1 MIKRII
7 YSLLPI
13 IGGAIVGLITSG
25 YMDYSD
31 VVKPPLSPPGI
42 VFPIVWTILYIL
54 MGISY
59 FIATKDN
66 EDNKELDQIYL
77 LQLLVNF
84 MWPIIFFVLEMYF
97 TAFLW
102 IILLLILVI
111 VMIKKLLKSV
121 REYKTSSILTPI
133 FVSLEVILEVII
145 PLLMAKLIDD
155 GIYQGEMNLVYK
167 IGITLIIC
175 AILSLIFGMLSG
187 MFAAKASSGFAKNL
201 RQDLYYRVQIF
212 SFANIDKF
220 STSSLITR
228 LTTDITNVQMAYQMI
243 IRIAVRA
250 PLMLIISLFFALSIN
265 KSLSLIFLIIIPI
278 LGFGLFFISKKVHP
292 IMERV
297 FKRYDALNNVVEEN
311 VGAIRVVKS
320 FVLEKEEISKFRHV
334 SNEIYQGFSKAEKIL
349 AFNGPLMQF
358 AIYTCILLISWF
370 GAKIIVTTNMTALTT
385 GELMTMFTYS
395 IQILSSLMML
405 SMIFVMITI
414 SRASVERIV
423 EVLDEVPTIKDKK
436 DPIYEVKDGSIDFNN
451 VSFSY
456 VGKKEKECLK
466 NIDIHIKSGET
477 IGIIGGTGSGKSSLV
492 NLIPRLY
499 DVTEGDLKVGGIN
512 VKDYDLE
519 SLRKEVDCV
528 LQKNVLFSGT
538 ITENIRWG
546 DENAS
551 QKEVER
557 VCKLAQADE
566 FIQKFP
572 KKYDTYIEEGGT
584 NVSGGQKQRL
594 CIARA
599 LLRKPK
605 ILILDDSTSAV
616 DTKTDS
622 LIQKAFKEE
631 IPDTTKIIIAQR
643 ISSVENCDRII
654 VIYHGEVNGIGTHEE
669 LLKTNEIYKEIY
681 DSQTKGSDTK

>member
-1 MIKRII
+1 
-7 YSLLPI
+7 
-13 IGGAIVGLITSG
+13 
-25 YMDYSD
+25 
-31 VVKPPLSPPGI
+31 
-42 VFPIVWTILYIL
+42 
-54 MGISY
+54 
-59 FIATKDN
+59 
-66 EDNKELDQIYL
+66 
-77 LQLLVNF
+77 
-84 MWPIIFFVLEMYF
+84 
-97 TAFLW
+97 
-102 IILLLILVI
+102 
-111 VMIKKLLKSV
+111 MIKKLMKSI
-121 REYKTSSILTPI
+121 REYKTPSLLAPF
-133 FVSLEVILEVII
+133 FVALEVVLEVII
-145 PLLMAKLIDD
+145 PLLMANLIDD

-167 IGITLIIC
+167 IGIELIIC
-175 AILSLIFGMLSG
+175 AVLSLIFGMLSG

-201 RQDLYYRVQIF
+201 RKDLYYKVQDF
-212 SFANIDKF
+212 SFTNIDKF

-228 LTTDITNVQMAYQMI
+228 LTTDVTNVQMAYQMI

-250 PLMLIISLFFALSIN
+250 PLMLIISLCFAFSIN
-265 KSLSLIFLIIIPI
+265 KDLALIFLIIIPI

-292 IMERV
+292 IMDRV
-297 FKRYDALNNVVEEN
+297 FKRYDDLNNVVEEN

-320 FVLEKEEISKFRHV
+320 FVLEKEEISKFKHV

-358 AIYTCILLISWF
+358 AIYACILLISWF
-370 GAKIIVTTNMTALTT
+370 GAKIIVTTNMTSLTT

-414 SRASVERIV
+414 SQASIERIT
-423 EVLDEVPTIKDKK
+423 EVLNEEPTIKDN
-436 DPIYEVKDGSIDFNN
+436 DNPIFDVKDGSIDFEN

-466 NIDIHIKSGET
+466 NIDLHIKSGET
-477 IGIIGGTGSGKSSLV
+477 IGIIGGTGSGKSTLV

-499 DVTEGDLKVGGIN
+499 DVTEGTLKVGGEN
-512 VKDYDLE
+512 VKNYDLE
-519 SLRKEVDCV
+519 SLRKEVACV

-546 DENAS
+546 DEKAT
-551 QKEVER
+551 KKDVER

-622 LIQKAFKEE
+622 LIQKAFNEE
-631 IPDTTKIIIAQR
+631 IPDTTKLIIAQR

-654 VIYHGEVNGIGTHEE
+654 VIYHGEINGIGTHQE
-669 LLKTNEIYKEIY
+669 LLKTNAIYKEIY
-681 DSQTKGSDTK
+681 DSQTKGSDNK

>member
-1 MIKRII
+1 MIKR
-7 YSLLPI
+7 
-13 IGGAIVGLITSG
+13 
-25 YMDYSD
+25 
-31 VVKPPLSPPGI
+31 
-42 VFPIVWTILYIL
+42 L
-54 MGISY
+54 M
-59 FIATKDN
+59 
-66 EDNKELDQIYL
+66 
-77 LQLLVNF
+77 
-84 MWPIIFFVLEMYF
+84 
-97 TAFLW
+97 
-102 IILLLILVI
+102 
-111 VMIKKLLKSV
+111 KSI
-121 REYKTSSILTPI
+121 REYKTPSLLAPF
-133 FVSLEVILEVII
+133 FVALEVVLEVII
-145 PLLMAKLIDD
+145 PLLMANLIDD
-155 GIYQGEMNLVYK
+155 GIYQGEMRLVYK
-167 IGITLIIC
+167 IGIELIIC

-201 RQDLYYRVQIF
+201 RQDLYYKVQTF
-212 SFANIDKF
+212 SFTNIDKF
-220 STSSLITR
+220 STSSLVTR

-250 PLMLIISLFFALSIN
+250 PLMLIISLFFAFSIN
-265 KSLSLIFLIIIPI
+265 KSLSLIFLIVIPI
-278 LGFGLFFISKKVHP
+278 LGFGLFYISKKVHP

-320 FVLEKEEISKFRHV
+320 FVLEKEEIKKFKHV

-358 AIYTCILLISWF
+358 AIYSCILLISWF
-370 GAKIIVTTNMTALTT
+370 GAKIIVTTNMTGLTT
-385 GELMTMFTYS
+385 GELMTMFTYN

-414 SRASVERIV
+414 SRASIERIV
-423 EVLDEVPTIKDKK
+423 EVLEEEPSIKDKK
-436 DPIYEVKDGSIDFNN
+436 DPIYEVKDGSIDFDK

-466 NIDIHIKSGET
+466 NINLHIKSGET

-499 DVTEGDLKVGGIN
+499 DVTEGSLKVGGVN

-519 SLRKEVDCV
+519 ALRKEVACV

-546 DENAS
+546 DEKAS
-551 QKEVER
+551 KEEVER

-616 DTKTDS
+616 DTKTDN
-622 LIQKAFKEE
+622 LIQTAFKEE

-654 VIYHGEVNGIGTHEE
+654 VIYHGEINGIGTHEE
-669 LLKTNEIYKEIY
+669 LLKSNKIYKEIY
-681 DSQTKGSDTK
+681 NSQTKGSDTNEKK

>member
-1 MIKRII
+1 MIKR
-7 YSLLPI
+7 
-13 IGGAIVGLITSG
+13 
-25 YMDYSD
+25 
-31 VVKPPLSPPGI
+31 
-42 VFPIVWTILYIL
+42 L
-54 MGISY
+54 M
-59 FIATKDN
+59 
-66 EDNKELDQIYL
+66 
-77 LQLLVNF
+77 
-84 MWPIIFFVLEMYF
+84 
-97 TAFLW
+97 
-102 IILLLILVI
+102 
-111 VMIKKLLKSV
+111 KSI
-121 REYKTSSILTPI
+121 REYKTPSLLAPF
-133 FVSLEVILEVII
+133 FVALEVVLEVII
-145 PLLMAKLIDD
+145 PLLMANLIDD
-155 GIYQGEMNLVYK
+155 GIYQGEMRLVYK
-167 IGITLIIC
+167 IGIELIIC

-201 RQDLYYRVQIF
+201 RQDLYYKVQTF
-212 SFANIDKF
+212 SFTNIDKF
-220 STSSLITR
+220 STSSLVTR

-250 PLMLIISLFFALSIN
+250 PLMLIISLFFAFSIN
-265 KSLSLIFLIIIPI
+265 KSLSLIFLIVIPI
-278 LGFGLFFISKKVHP
+278 LGFGLLFISKKVHP

-320 FVLEKEEISKFRHV
+320 FVLEKEEIKKFKHV

-358 AIYTCILLISWF
+358 AIYSCILLISWF
-370 GAKIIVTTNMTALTT
+370 GAKIIVTTNMTGLTT

-423 EVLDEVPTIKDKK
+423 EVLEEEPSIKDKK
-436 DPIYEVKDGSIDFNN
+436 DPIYEVKDGSIDFDK

-466 NIDIHIKSGET
+466 NINLHIKSGET

-499 DVTEGDLKVGGIN
+499 DVTEGTLKVGGVN

-519 SLRKEVDCV
+519 ALRKEVACV

-546 DENAS
+546 DEKAS
-551 QKEVER
+551 KEEVER

-616 DTKTDS
+616 DTKTDN
-622 LIQKAFKEE
+622 LIQTAFKEE

-654 VIYHGEVNGIGTHEE
+654 VIYHGEINGIGTHEE
-669 LLKTNEIYKEIY
+669 LLKSNKIYKEIY
-681 DSQTKGSDTK
+681 NSQTKGSDTNEKK

>member
-1 MIKRII
+1 MIKR
-7 YSLLPI
+7 
-13 IGGAIVGLITSG
+13 
-25 YMDYSD
+25 
-31 VVKPPLSPPGI
+31 
-42 VFPIVWTILYIL
+42 L
-54 MGISY
+54 M
-59 FIATKDN
+59 
-66 EDNKELDQIYL
+66 
-77 LQLLVNF
+77 
-84 MWPIIFFVLEMYF
+84 
-97 TAFLW
+97 
-102 IILLLILVI
+102 
-111 VMIKKLLKSV
+111 KSI
-121 REYKTSSILTPI
+121 REYKTPSLLAPF
-133 FVSLEVILEVII
+133 FVALEVVLEVII
-145 PLLMAKLIDD
+145 PLLMANLIDD
-155 GIYQGEMNLVYK
+155 GIYQGEMRLVYK
-167 IGITLIIC
+167 IGVELIIC

-201 RQDLYYRVQIF
+201 RQDLYYKVQTF
-212 SFANIDKF
+212 SFTNIDKF
-220 STSSLITR
+220 STSSLVTR

-250 PLMLIISLFFALSIN
+250 PLMLIISLCFALSIN
-265 KSLSLIFLIIIPI
+265 KSLSLIFLIVIPI
-278 LGFGLFFISKKVHP
+278 LGFGLFYISKKVHP

-320 FVLEKEEISKFRHV
+320 FVLEKEEIKKFKHV

-358 AIYTCILLISWF
+358 AIYSCILLISWF
-370 GAKIIVTTNMTALTT
+370 GAKIIVTTNMTGLTT

-414 SRASVERIV
+414 SRASIERIV
-423 EVLDEVPTIKDKK
+423 EVLEEEPSIKDKK
-436 DPIYEVKDGSIDFNN
+436 DPIYEVKDGSIEFDK

-466 NIDIHIKSGET
+466 NINLHIKPGET

-499 DVTEGDLKVGGIN
+499 DVTEGSLKVGGVN

-519 SLRKEVDCV
+519 ALRKEVACV

-546 DENAS
+546 DEKAS
-551 QKEVER
+551 KEEVER

-616 DTKTDS
+616 DTKTDN
-622 LIQKAFKEE
+622 LIQTAFKEE

-654 VIYHGEVNGIGTHEE
+654 VIYHGEINGIGTHEE
-669 LLKTNEIYKEIY
+669 LLKSNKIYKEIY
-681 DSQTKGSDTK
+681 NSQTKGSDTNEKK

>member
-1 MIKRII
+1 MIKR
-7 YSLLPI
+7 
-13 IGGAIVGLITSG
+13 
-25 YMDYSD
+25 
-31 VVKPPLSPPGI
+31 
-42 VFPIVWTILYIL
+42 L
-54 MGISY
+54 M
-59 FIATKDN
+59 
-66 EDNKELDQIYL
+66 
-77 LQLLVNF
+77 
-84 MWPIIFFVLEMYF
+84 
-97 TAFLW
+97 
-102 IILLLILVI
+102 
-111 VMIKKLLKSV
+111 KSI
-121 REYKTSSILTPI
+121 REYKTPSLLAPF
-133 FVSLEVILEVII
+133 FVALEVVLEVII
-145 PLLMAKLIDD
+145 PLLMANLIDD

-167 IGITLIIC
+167 IGVELIIC

-201 RQDLYYRVQIF
+201 RQDLYYKVQTF
-212 SFANIDKF
+212 SFTNIDKF
-220 STSSLITR
+220 STSSLVTR

-250 PLMLIISLFFALSIN
+250 PLMLIISLFFAFSIN
-265 KSLSLIFLIIIPI
+265 KSLSLIFLIVIPI
-278 LGFGLFFISKKVHP
+278 LGFGLFYISKKVHP

-320 FVLEKEEISKFRHV
+320 FVLEKEEIKKFKHV

-358 AIYTCILLISWF
+358 AIYSCILLISWF
-370 GAKIIVTTNMTALTT
+370 GAKIIVTTNMTDLTT

-423 EVLDEVPTIKDKK
+423 EVLEEEPSIKDKK
-436 DPIYEVKDGSIDFNN
+436 DPIYEVKDGSIDFDK

-466 NIDIHIKSGET
+466 NINLHIKSGET

-499 DVTEGDLKVGGIN
+499 DVTEGSLKVGGVN

-519 SLRKEVDCV
+519 ALRKEVACV

-546 DENAS
+546 DEKAS
-551 QKEVER
+551 KEEVER

-616 DTKTDS
+616 DTKTDN

-654 VIYHGEVNGIGTHEE
+654 VIYHGEINGIGTHEE
-669 LLKTNEIYKEIY
+669 LLKSNKIYKEIY
-681 DSQTKGSDTK
+681 NSQTKGSDTNEKK

>member
-1 MIKRII
+1 MIKR
-7 YSLLPI
+7 
-13 IGGAIVGLITSG
+13 
-25 YMDYSD
+25 
-31 VVKPPLSPPGI
+31 
-42 VFPIVWTILYIL
+42 L
-54 MGISY
+54 M
-59 FIATKDN
+59 
-66 EDNKELDQIYL
+66 
-77 LQLLVNF
+77 
-84 MWPIIFFVLEMYF
+84 
-97 TAFLW
+97 
-102 IILLLILVI
+102 
-111 VMIKKLLKSV
+111 KSI
-121 REYKTSSILTPI
+121 REYKTPSLLAPF
-133 FVSLEVILEVII
+133 FVALEVVLEVII
-145 PLLMAKLIDD
+145 PLLMANLIDD
-155 GIYQGEMNLVYK
+155 GIYQGEMRLVYK
-167 IGITLIIC
+167 IGIELIIC

-201 RQDLYYRVQIF
+201 RQDLYYKVQTF
-212 SFANIDKF
+212 SFTNIDKF
-220 STSSLITR
+220 STSSLVTR

-250 PLMLIISLFFALSIN
+250 PLMLIISLFFAFSIN
-265 KSLSLIFLIIIPI
+265 KSLSLIFLIVIPI
-278 LGFGLFFISKKVHP
+278 LGFGLFYISKKVHP

-320 FVLEKEEISKFRHV
+320 FVLEKEEIKKFKHV

-358 AIYTCILLISWF
+358 AIYACILLISWF
-370 GAKIIVTTNMTALTT
+370 GAKIIVTTNMTGLTT

-423 EVLDEVPTIKDKK
+423 EVLEEEPSIKDKK
-436 DPIYEVKDGSIDFNN
+436 DPIYEVKDGSIDFDK

-466 NIDIHIKSGET
+466 NINLHIKSGEM

-499 DVTEGDLKVGGIN
+499 DVTEGSLKVGGVN

-519 SLRKEVDCV
+519 ALRKEVACV

-546 DENAS
+546 DEKAS
-551 QKEVER
+551 KEEVER

-616 DTKTDS
+616 DTKTDN
-622 LIQKAFKEE
+622 LIQTAFKEE

-654 VIYHGEVNGIGTHEE
+654 VIYHGEINGIGTHEE
-669 LLKTNEIYKEIY
+669 LLKSNKIYKEIY
-681 DSQTKGSDTK
+681 NSQTKGSDTNEKK

>member
-1 MIKRII
+1 MIKR
-7 YSLLPI
+7 
-13 IGGAIVGLITSG
+13 
-25 YMDYSD
+25 
-31 VVKPPLSPPGI
+31 
-42 VFPIVWTILYIL
+42 L
-54 MGISY
+54 M
-59 FIATKDN
+59 
-66 EDNKELDQIYL
+66 
-77 LQLLVNF
+77 
-84 MWPIIFFVLEMYF
+84 
-97 TAFLW
+97 
-102 IILLLILVI
+102 
-111 VMIKKLLKSV
+111 KSI
-121 REYKTSSILTPI
+121 REYKTPSLLAPF
-133 FVSLEVILEVII
+133 FVALEVVLEVII
-145 PLLMAKLIDD
+145 PLLMANLIDD
-155 GIYQGEMNLVYK
+155 GIYQGEMRLVYK
-167 IGITLIIC
+167 IGIELIIC

-201 RQDLYYRVQIF
+201 RQDLYYKVQTF
-212 SFANIDKF
+212 SFTNIDKF
-220 STSSLITR
+220 STSSLVTR

-250 PLMLIISLFFALSIN
+250 PLMLIISLFFAFSIN
-265 KSLSLIFLIIIPI
+265 KSLSLIFLIVIPI
-278 LGFGLFFISKKVHP
+278 LGFGLLFISKKVHP

-320 FVLEKEEISKFRHV
+320 FVLEKEEIKKFKHV

-358 AIYTCILLISWF
+358 AIYACILLISWF
-370 GAKIIVTTNMTALTT
+370 GAKIIVTTNMTGLTT

-414 SRASVERIV
+414 SRASIERIV
-423 EVLDEVPTIKDKK
+423 EVLEEEPSIKDKK
-436 DPIYEVKDGSIDFNN
+436 DPIYEVKDGSIDFDK

-466 NIDIHIKSGET
+466 NINLHIKSGET

-499 DVTEGDLKVGGIN
+499 DVTEGSLKVGGVN

-519 SLRKEVDCV
+519 ALRKEAACV

-546 DENAS
+546 DEKAS
-551 QKEVER
+551 KEEVER

-616 DTKTDS
+616 DTKTDN

-654 VIYHGEVNGIGTHEE
+654 VIYHGEINGIGTHEE
-669 LLKTNEIYKEIY
+669 LLKSNKIYKEIY
-681 DSQTKGSDTK
+681 NSQTKGSDTNEKK

>member
-1 MIKRII
+1 MIRK
-7 YSLLPI
+7 
-13 IGGAIVGLITSG
+13 
-25 YMDYSD
+25 
-31 VVKPPLSPPGI
+31 
-42 VFPIVWTILYIL
+42 L
-54 MGISY
+54 MQSI
-59 FIATKDN
+59 
-66 EDNKELDQIYL
+66 
-77 LQLLVNF
+77 
-84 MWPIIFFVLEMYF
+84 
-97 TAFLW
+97 
-102 IILLLILVI
+102 
-111 VMIKKLLKSV
+111 
-121 REYKTSSILTPI
+121 REYKTASLLAPF
-133 FVSLEVILEVII
+133 FVALEVVLEVII
-145 PLLMAKLIDD
+145 PLLMANLIDD

-167 IGITLIIC
+167 IGVELIAC

-201 RQDLYYRVQIF
+201 RKDLYYKVQDF
-212 SFANIDKF
+212 SFTNIDKF

-228 LTTDITNVQMAYQMI
+228 LTTDVTNVQMAYQMI

-250 PLMLIISLFFALSIN
+250 PLMLIISLFFSFSIN
-265 KSLSLIFLIIIPI
+265 KNLSLIFLIVVPI
-278 LGFGLFFISKKVHP
+278 LGIGLYFISKKVHP
-292 IMERV
+292 IMDRV
-297 FKRYDALNNVVEEN
+297 FKRYDDLNNVVEEN

-320 FVLEKEEISKFRHV
+320 FVLEKEEISKFKKV

-358 AIYTCILLISWF
+358 AIYICILLISWF
-370 GAKIIVTTNMTALTT
+370 GAKMIVTTNMTSLTT
-385 GELMTMFTYS
+385 GELMTLFTYM

-414 SRASVERIV
+414 SQASIERIT
-423 EVLDEVPTIKDKK
+423 EVLNEEPTIKNCEN
-436 DPIYEVKDGSIDFNN
+436 PIDNIKDGSIDFDH

-466 NIDIHIKSGET
+466 NVNLHIKSGET
-477 IGIIGGTGSGKSSLV
+477 IGIIGGTGSGKSTFV

-499 DVTEGDLKVGGIN
+499 DVTEGSLKVGGEN

-519 SLRKEVDCV
+519 SLRKEVACV

-538 ITENIRWG
+538 ITENIKWG
-546 DENAS
+546 DEKAT
-551 QKEVER
+551 QEDVER

-622 LIQKAFKEE
+622 FIQKAFNEE
-631 IPDTTKIIIAQR
+631 IPDTTKLIIAQR

-654 VIYHGEVNGIGTHEE
+654 VIYHGEINAIGTHEE
-669 LLKTNEIYKEIY
+669 LLKKNAIYKEIY
-681 DSQTKGSDTK
+681 DSQTKGSDNQ

>member
-1 MIKRII
+1 MIKR
-7 YSLLPI
+7 
-13 IGGAIVGLITSG
+13 
-25 YMDYSD
+25 
-31 VVKPPLSPPGI
+31 
-42 VFPIVWTILYIL
+42 L
-54 MGISY
+54 M
-59 FIATKDN
+59 
-66 EDNKELDQIYL
+66 
-77 LQLLVNF
+77 
-84 MWPIIFFVLEMYF
+84 
-97 TAFLW
+97 
-102 IILLLILVI
+102 
-111 VMIKKLLKSV
+111 KSI
-121 REYKTSSILTPI
+121 REYKTPSLLAPF
-133 FVSLEVILEVII
+133 FVALEVVLEVII
-145 PLLMAKLIDD
+145 PLLMANLIDD
-155 GIYQGEMNLVYK
+155 GIYQGEMRLVYK
-167 IGITLIIC
+167 IGVELIIC

-201 RQDLYYRVQIF
+201 RQDLYYKVQTF
-212 SFANIDKF
+212 SFTNIDKF
-220 STSSLITR
+220 STSSLVTR

-250 PLMLIISLFFALSIN
+250 PLMLIISLCFALSIN
-265 KSLSLIFLIIIPI
+265 KSLSLIFLIVIPI
-278 LGFGLFFISKKVHP
+278 LGFGLFYISKKVHP

-320 FVLEKEEISKFRHV
+320 FVLEKEEIKKFKHV

-358 AIYTCILLISWF
+358 AIYSCILLISWF
-370 GAKIIVTTNMTALTT
+370 GAKIIVTTNMTGLTT

-414 SRASVERIV
+414 SRASIERIV
-423 EVLDEVPTIKDKK
+423 EVLEEEPSIKDKK
-436 DPIYEVKDGSIDFNN
+436 DPIYEVKDGSIDFDK

-466 NIDIHIKSGET
+466 NINLHIKSGET

-499 DVTEGDLKVGGIN
+499 DVTEGSLKVGGVN

-519 SLRKEVDCV
+519 ALRKEVACV

-546 DENAS
+546 DEKAS
-551 QKEVER
+551 KEEVER

-616 DTKTDS
+616 DTKTDN
-622 LIQKAFKEE
+622 LIQTAFKEE

-654 VIYHGEVNGIGTHEE
+654 VIYHGEINGIGTHKE
-669 LLKTNEIYKEIY
+669 LLKSNKIYKEIY
-681 DSQTKGSDTK
+681 NSQTKGSDTNEKK

>member
-1 MIKRII
+1 MIKR
-7 YSLLPI
+7 
-13 IGGAIVGLITSG
+13 
-25 YMDYSD
+25 
-31 VVKPPLSPPGI
+31 
-42 VFPIVWTILYIL
+42 L
-54 MGISY
+54 M
-59 FIATKDN
+59 
-66 EDNKELDQIYL
+66 
-77 LQLLVNF
+77 
-84 MWPIIFFVLEMYF
+84 
-97 TAFLW
+97 
-102 IILLLILVI
+102 
-111 VMIKKLLKSV
+111 KSI
-121 REYKTSSILTPI
+121 REYKTPSLLAPF
-133 FVSLEVILEVII
+133 FVALEVVLEVII
-145 PLLMAKLIDD
+145 PLLMANLIDD
-155 GIYQGEMNLVYK
+155 GIYQGEMRLVYK
-167 IGITLIIC
+167 IGIELIIC

-201 RQDLYYRVQIF
+201 RQDLYYKVQTF
-212 SFANIDKF
+212 SFTNIDKF
-220 STSSLITR
+220 STSSLVTR
-228 LTTDITNVQMAYQMI
+228 LTTDITNVQMTYQMI

-250 PLMLIISLFFALSIN
+250 PLMLIISLFFAFSIN
-265 KSLSLIFLIIIPI
+265 KSLSLIFLIVIPI
-278 LGFGLFFISKKVHP
+278 LGFGLLFISKKVHP

-320 FVLEKEEISKFRHV
+320 FVLEKEEIKKFKHV

-358 AIYTCILLISWF
+358 AIYACILLISWF
-370 GAKIIVTTNMTALTT
+370 GAKIIVTTNMTGLTT

-414 SRASVERIV
+414 SRASIERIV
-423 EVLDEVPTIKDKK
+423 EVLEEEPSIKDKK
-436 DPIYEVKDGSIDFNN
+436 DPIYEVKDGSIDFDK

-466 NIDIHIKSGET
+466 NINLHIKSGET

-499 DVTEGDLKVGGIN
+499 DVTEGSLKVGGVN

-519 SLRKEVDCV
+519 ALRKEVACV

-546 DENAS
+546 DEKAS
-551 QKEVER
+551 KEEVER

-616 DTKTDS
+616 DTKTDN
-622 LIQKAFKEE
+622 LIQTAFKEE

-654 VIYHGEVNGIGTHEE
+654 VIYHGEINGIGTHEE
-669 LLKTNEIYKEIY
+669 LLKSNKIYKEIY
-681 DSQTKGSDTK
+681 NSQTKGSDTNEKK

>member
-1 MIKRII
+1 MIKR
-7 YSLLPI
+7 
-13 IGGAIVGLITSG
+13 
-25 YMDYSD
+25 
-31 VVKPPLSPPGI
+31 
-42 VFPIVWTILYIL
+42 L
-54 MGISY
+54 M
-59 FIATKDN
+59 
-66 EDNKELDQIYL
+66 
-77 LQLLVNF
+77 
-84 MWPIIFFVLEMYF
+84 
-97 TAFLW
+97 
-102 IILLLILVI
+102 
-111 VMIKKLLKSV
+111 KSI
-121 REYKTSSILTPI
+121 REYKLPSILTPV
-133 FVSLEVILEVII
+133 FVSLEVVLEVII

-201 RQDLYYRVQIF
+201 RQDLYYKVQTF

-278 LGFGLFFISKKVHP
+278 LGFGLIFISKKVHP

-311 VGAIRVVKS
+311 VSAIRVVKS
-320 FVLEKEEISKFRHV
+320 FVLEKEEISKFKHV

-423 EVLDEVPTIKDKK
+423 EVLEEEPTIKDKK
-436 DPIYEVKDGSIDFNN
+436 DPIHEVKDGSIDFDN

-456 VGKKEKECLK
+456 VGKKQKECLK
-466 NIDIHIKSGET
+466 NVDVHIKSGET

-499 DVTEGDLKVGGIN
+499 DVTEGELKVGGVN
-512 VKDYDLE
+512 VKNYDLE
-519 SLRKEVDCV
+519 ALRKEVACV

-654 VIYHGEVNGIGTHEE
+654 VIYHGEINGVGTHEE
-669 LLKTNEIYKEIY
+669 LLKSNAIYKEIY
-681 DSQTKGSDTK
+681 DSQTKGSDTNEK

>member
-1 MIKRII
+1 
-7 YSLLPI
+7 
-13 IGGAIVGLITSG
+13 
-25 YMDYSD
+25 
-31 VVKPPLSPPGI
+31 
-42 VFPIVWTILYIL
+42 
-54 MGISY
+54 
-59 FIATKDN
+59 
-66 EDNKELDQIYL
+66 
-77 LQLLVNF
+77 
-84 MWPIIFFVLEMYF
+84 
-97 TAFLW
+97 
-102 IILLLILVI
+102 
-111 VMIKKLLKSV
+111 MIKKLMKSI
-121 REYKTSSILTPI
+121 REYKTPSLLAPF
-133 FVSLEVILEVII
+133 FVALEVVLEVII
-145 PLLMAKLIDD
+145 PLLMANLIDD

-167 IGITLIIC
+167 IGIELIIC
-175 AILSLIFGMLSG
+175 AVLSLIFGMLSG

-201 RQDLYYRVQIF
+201 RKDLYYKVQDF
-212 SFANIDKF
+212 SFTNIDKF

-228 LTTDITNVQMAYQMI
+228 LTTDVTNVQMAYQMI

-250 PLMLIISLFFALSIN
+250 PLMLIISLCFAFSIN
-265 KSLSLIFLIIIPI
+265 KDLALIFLIIIPI

-292 IMERV
+292 IMDRV
-297 FKRYDALNNVVEEN
+297 FKRYDDLNNVVEEN

-320 FVLEKEEISKFRHV
+320 FVLEKEEISKFKRV

-358 AIYTCILLISWF
+358 AIYACILLISWF
-370 GAKIIVTTNMTALTT
+370 GAKIIVTTNMTSLTT

-414 SRASVERIV
+414 SQASIERIT
-423 EVLDEVPTIKDKK
+423 EVLNEEPTIKDN
-436 DPIYEVKDGSIDFNN
+436 DNPIYDVKDGSIDFEN

-466 NIDIHIKSGET
+466 NIDLHIKSGET
-477 IGIIGGTGSGKSSLV
+477 IGIIGGTGSGKSTLV

-499 DVTEGDLKVGGIN
+499 DVTEGTLKVGGEN
-512 VKDYDLE
+512 VKNYDLE
-519 SLRKEVDCV
+519 SLRKEVACV

-546 DENAS
+546 DEKAT
-551 QKEVER
+551 KKDVER

-622 LIQKAFKEE
+622 LIQKAFNEE
-631 IPDTTKIIIAQR
+631 IPDTTKLIIAQR
-643 ISSVENCDRII
+643 ISSIENCDRII
-654 VIYHGEVNGIGTHEE
+654 VIYHGEINGIGTHQE
-669 LLKTNEIYKEIY
+669 LLKTNAIYKEIY
-681 DSQTKGSDTK
+681 DSQTKGSDNK

>member
-1 MIKRII
+1 
-7 YSLLPI
+7 
-13 IGGAIVGLITSG
+13 
-25 YMDYSD
+25 
-31 VVKPPLSPPGI
+31 
-42 VFPIVWTILYIL
+42 
-54 MGISY
+54 
-59 FIATKDN
+59 
-66 EDNKELDQIYL
+66 
-77 LQLLVNF
+77 
-84 MWPIIFFVLEMYF
+84 
-97 TAFLW
+97 
-102 IILLLILVI
+102 
-111 VMIKKLLKSV
+111 MIKKLMKSI
-121 REYKTSSILTPI
+121 REYKTPSLLAPF
-133 FVSLEVILEVII
+133 FVALEVVLEVII
-145 PLLMAKLIDD
+145 PLLMANLIDD

-167 IGITLIIC
+167 IGIELIIC
-175 AILSLIFGMLSG
+175 AVLSLIFGMLSG

-201 RQDLYYRVQIF
+201 RKDLYYKVQDF
-212 SFANIDKF
+212 SFTNIDKF

-228 LTTDITNVQMAYQMI
+228 LTTDVTNVQMAYQMI

-250 PLMLIISLFFALSIN
+250 PLMLIISLFFAFSIN
-265 KSLSLIFLIIIPI
+265 KNLSLIFLIVVPI
-278 LGFGLFFISKKVHP
+278 LGIGLYVISKKVHP
-292 IMERV
+292 IMDRV
-297 FKRYDALNNVVEEN
+297 FKRYDDLNNVVEEN

-320 FVLEKEEISKFRHV
+320 FVLEKEEISKFKRV

-358 AIYTCILLISWF
+358 AIYACILLISWF
-370 GAKIIVTTNMTALTT
+370 GAKIIVTTNMTSLTT

-414 SRASVERIV
+414 SQASIERIT
-423 EVLDEVPTIKDKK
+423 EVLNEEPTIKDN
-436 DPIYEVKDGSIDFNN
+436 DNPIYDVKDGSIDFEN

-466 NIDIHIKSGET
+466 NIDLHIKSGET
-477 IGIIGGTGSGKSSLV
+477 IGIIGGTGSGKSTLV

-499 DVTEGDLKVGGIN
+499 DVTEGTLKVGGEN
-512 VKDYDLE
+512 VKNYDLE
-519 SLRKEVDCV
+519 SLRKEVACV

-546 DENAS
+546 DEKAT
-551 QKEVER
+551 KKDVER

-622 LIQKAFKEE
+622 LIQKAFNEE
-631 IPDTTKIIIAQR
+631 IPDTTKLIIAQR

-654 VIYHGEVNGIGTHEE
+654 VIYHGEINGIGTHQE
-669 LLKTNEIYKEIY
+669 LLKTNAIYKEIY
-681 DSQTKGSDTK
+681 DSQTKGSDNK

>member
-1 MIKRII
+1 MIKR
-7 YSLLPI
+7 
-13 IGGAIVGLITSG
+13 
-25 YMDYSD
+25 
-31 VVKPPLSPPGI
+31 
-42 VFPIVWTILYIL
+42 L
-54 MGISY
+54 M
-59 FIATKDN
+59 
-66 EDNKELDQIYL
+66 
-77 LQLLVNF
+77 
-84 MWPIIFFVLEMYF
+84 
-97 TAFLW
+97 
-102 IILLLILVI
+102 
-111 VMIKKLLKSV
+111 KSI
-121 REYKTSSILTPI
+121 REYKTPSLLAPF
-133 FVSLEVILEVII
+133 FVALEVVLEVII
-145 PLLMAKLIDD
+145 PLLMANLIDD
-155 GIYQGEMNLVYK
+155 GIYQGEMRLVYK
-167 IGITLIIC
+167 IGVELIIC

-201 RQDLYYRVQIF
+201 RQDLYYKVQTF
-212 SFANIDKF
+212 SFTNIDKF
-220 STSSLITR
+220 STSSLVTR

-250 PLMLIISLFFALSIN
+250 PLMLIISLFFAFSIN
-265 KSLSLIFLIIIPI
+265 RSLSLIFLIAIPI
-278 LGFGLFFISKKVHP
+278 LGFGLFYISKKVHP

-320 FVLEKEEISKFRHV
+320 FVLEKEEIKKFKHV

-358 AIYTCILLISWF
+358 AIYSCILLISWF
-370 GAKIIVTTNMTALTT
+370 GAKIIVTTNMTDLTT

-414 SRASVERIV
+414 SRASIERIV
-423 EVLDEVPTIKDKK
+423 EVLEEEPSIKDKK
-436 DPIYEVKDGSIDFNN
+436 DPIYEVKDGSIDFDK

-466 NIDIHIKSGET
+466 NINLHIKSGET

-499 DVTEGDLKVGGIN
+499 DVTEGSLKVGGVN

-519 SLRKEVDCV
+519 ALRKEVACV

-546 DENAS
+546 DEKAS
-551 QKEVER
+551 KEEVER

-616 DTKTDS
+616 DTKTDN
-622 LIQKAFKEE
+622 LIQTAFKEE

-654 VIYHGEVNGIGTHEE
+654 VIYHGEINGIGTHEE
-669 LLKTNEIYKEIY
+669 LLKSNKIYKEIY
-681 DSQTKGSDTK
+681 NSQTKGSDTNEKK

>member
-1 MIKRII
+1 MIKR
-7 YSLLPI
+7 
-13 IGGAIVGLITSG
+13 
-25 YMDYSD
+25 
-31 VVKPPLSPPGI
+31 
-42 VFPIVWTILYIL
+42 L
-54 MGISY
+54 M
-59 FIATKDN
+59 
-66 EDNKELDQIYL
+66 
-77 LQLLVNF
+77 
-84 MWPIIFFVLEMYF
+84 
-97 TAFLW
+97 
-102 IILLLILVI
+102 
-111 VMIKKLLKSV
+111 KSI
-121 REYKTSSILTPI
+121 REYKTPSLLAPF
-133 FVSLEVILEVII
+133 FVALEVVLEVII
-145 PLLMAKLIDD
+145 PLLMANLIDD
-155 GIYQGEMNLVYK
+155 GIYQGEMRLVYK
-167 IGITLIIC
+167 IGVELIIC

-201 RQDLYYRVQIF
+201 RQDLYYKVQTF
-212 SFANIDKF
+212 SFTNIDKF
-220 STSSLITR
+220 STSSLVTR

-250 PLMLIISLFFALSIN
+250 PLMLIISLFFAFSIN
-265 KSLSLIFLIIIPI
+265 RSLSLIFLIAIPI
-278 LGFGLFFISKKVHP
+278 LGFGLFYISKKVHP

-320 FVLEKEEISKFRHV
+320 FVLEKEEIKKFKHV

-358 AIYTCILLISWF
+358 AIYACILLISWF
-370 GAKIIVTTNMTALTT
+370 GAKIIVTTNMTGLTT

-414 SRASVERIV
+414 SRASIERIV
-423 EVLDEVPTIKDKK
+423 EVLEEEPSIKDKK
-436 DPIYEVKDGSIDFNN
+436 DPIYEVKDGSIDFDK

-466 NIDIHIKSGET
+466 NINLHIKSGET

-499 DVTEGDLKVGGIN
+499 DVTEGSLKVGGVN

-519 SLRKEVDCV
+519 ALRKEVACV

-546 DENAS
+546 DEKAS
-551 QKEVER
+551 KEEVER

-616 DTKTDS
+616 DTKTDN
-622 LIQKAFKEE
+622 LIQTAFKEE

-654 VIYHGEVNGIGTHEE
+654 VIYHGEINGIGTHKE
-669 LLKTNEIYKEIY
+669 LLKSNKIYKEIY
-681 DSQTKGSDTK
+681 NSQTKGSDTNEKK

>member
-1 MIKRII
+1 MIKR
-7 YSLLPI
+7 
-13 IGGAIVGLITSG
+13 
-25 YMDYSD
+25 
-31 VVKPPLSPPGI
+31 
-42 VFPIVWTILYIL
+42 L
-54 MGISY
+54 M
-59 FIATKDN
+59 
-66 EDNKELDQIYL
+66 
-77 LQLLVNF
+77 
-84 MWPIIFFVLEMYF
+84 
-97 TAFLW
+97 
-102 IILLLILVI
+102 
-111 VMIKKLLKSV
+111 KSI
-121 REYKTSSILTPI
+121 REYKTPSLLAPF
-133 FVSLEVILEVII
+133 FVALEVVLEVII
-145 PLLMAKLIDD
+145 PLLMANLIDD
-155 GIYQGEMNLVYK
+155 GIYQGEMRLVYK
-167 IGITLIIC
+167 IGIELIIC

-201 RQDLYYRVQIF
+201 RQDLYYKVQTF
-212 SFANIDKF
+212 SFTNIDKF
-220 STSSLITR
+220 STSSLVTR

-250 PLMLIISLFFALSIN
+250 PLMLIISLCFAFSIN
-265 KSLSLIFLIIIPI
+265 KSLSLIFLIVIPI
-278 LGFGLFFISKKVHP
+278 LGFGLFYISKKVHP

-320 FVLEKEEISKFRHV
+320 FVLEKEEIKKFKHV

-358 AIYTCILLISWF
+358 AIYACILLISWF
-370 GAKIIVTTNMTALTT
+370 GAKIIVTTNMTGLTT

-414 SRASVERIV
+414 SRASIERIV
-423 EVLDEVPTIKDKK
+423 EVLEEEPSIKDKK
-436 DPIYEVKDGSIDFNN
+436 DPIYEVKDGSIDFDK

-466 NIDIHIKSGET
+466 NINLHIKSGET

-499 DVTEGDLKVGGIN
+499 DVTEGSLKVGGVN

-519 SLRKEVDCV
+519 ALRKEVACV

-546 DENAS
+546 DEKAS
-551 QKEVER
+551 KEEVER

-616 DTKTDS
+616 DTKTDN
-622 LIQKAFKEE
+622 LIQTAFKEE

-654 VIYHGEVNGIGTHEE
+654 VIYHGEINGIGTHEE
-669 LLKTNEIYKEIY
+669 LLKSNKIYKEIY
-681 DSQTKGSDTK
+681 NSQTKGSDTNEKK

>member
-1 MIKRII
+1 
-7 YSLLPI
+7 
-13 IGGAIVGLITSG
+13 
-25 YMDYSD
+25 
-31 VVKPPLSPPGI
+31 
-42 VFPIVWTILYIL
+42 
-54 MGISY
+54 
-59 FIATKDN
+59 
-66 EDNKELDQIYL
+66 
-77 LQLLVNF
+77 
-84 MWPIIFFVLEMYF
+84 
-97 TAFLW
+97 
-102 IILLLILVI
+102 
-111 VMIKKLLKSV
+111 MIKKLMKSI
-121 REYKTSSILTPI
+121 REYKTPSLLAPF
-133 FVSLEVILEVII
+133 FVALEVVLEVII
-145 PLLMAKLIDD
+145 PLLMANLIDD

-167 IGITLIIC
+167 IGIELIIC
-175 AILSLIFGMLSG
+175 AVLSLIFGMLSG

-201 RQDLYYRVQIF
+201 RKDLYYKVQDF
-212 SFANIDKF
+212 SFTNIDKF

-250 PLMLIISLFFALSIN
+250 PLMLIISLCFAFSIN
-265 KSLSLIFLIIIPI
+265 KDLALIFLIIIPI

-292 IMERV
+292 IMDRV
-297 FKRYDALNNVVEEN
+297 FKRYDDLNNVVEEN

-320 FVLEKEEISKFRHV
+320 FVLEKEEISKFKHV

-358 AIYTCILLISWF
+358 AIYACILLISWF
-370 GAKIIVTTNMTALTT
+370 GAKIIVTTNMTSLTT

-414 SRASVERIV
+414 SQASIERIT
-423 EVLDEVPTIKDKK
+423 EVLNEEPTIKDN
-436 DPIYEVKDGSIDFNN
+436 DNPIFEVKDGSIDFEN

-466 NIDIHIKSGET
+466 NIDLHIKSGET
-477 IGIIGGTGSGKSSLV
+477 IGIIGGTGSGKSTLV

-499 DVTEGDLKVGGIN
+499 DVTEGTLKVGGEN
-512 VKDYDLE
+512 VKNYDLE
-519 SLRKEVDCV
+519 SLRKEVACV

-546 DENAS
+546 DEKAT
-551 QKEVER
+551 KKDVER

-622 LIQKAFKEE
+622 LIQKAFNEE
-631 IPDTTKIIIAQR
+631 IPDTTKLIIAQR

-654 VIYHGEVNGIGTHEE
+654 VIYHGEINGIGTHQE
-669 LLKTNEIYKEIY
+669 LLKTNAIYKEIY
-681 DSQTKGSDTK
+681 DSQTKGSDNK